1 MITTQAA
8 STSRGVS
15 SLLRPAPVLR
25 EQQTCREAI
34 RLMFEH
40 PESKCIVICDEGDR
54 PVGLLM
60 SEPFFLRATGR
71 SGADSFYRE
80 SALGQAQT
88 HLLTADIESD
98 PAEIMARLL
107 ERHPAQ
113 QNDSILITRNGKL
126 AGTLTPAD
134 LRTLLN

>member
-1 MITTQAA
+1 MTIAQAV
-8 STSRGVS
+8 SLPRGVTT
-15 SLLRPAPVLR
+15 LLRPAPVLR

-40 PESKCIVICDEGDR
+40 PRSKCLVICDESDR

-80 SALGQAQT
+80 SALEQAQT

-98 PAEIMARLL
+98 PSEILARLL

-113 QNDSILITRNGKL
+113 QNDSIIITRNGKL
-126 AGTLTPAD
+126 AGTVNPAD
-134 LRTLLN
+134 LRALLG